1 SNEENKMMKSILET
15 TKQVLT
21 QNISIIEKQKALEG
35 MITQLANDIKTL
47 QSIHENFKSNMGDRD
62 NWLYP
67 NDKIYEQAIRQ
78 ELETL
83 CPDKMGR
90 YKRDIST
97 ESCKYRGALF
107 GSFRRAIFDHVFKK
121 KISPT
126 VNSESSESDIIA
138 WKESGEVQWCLE
150 NLD

>member
-21 QNISIIEKQKALEG
+21 QNISIIEKQKALES

-47 QSIHENFKSNMGDRD
+47 QSIHKNFKSNMGDCGAIQGIKNVID

-67 NDKIYEQAIRQ
+67 NDKIYEQAIQQ

-83 CPDKMGR
+83 CPNRMGQYR
-90 YKRDIST
+90 RDV
-97 ESCKYRGALF
+97 K
-107 GSFRRAIFDHVFKK
+107 
-121 KISPT
+121 
-126 VNSESSESDIIA
+126 
-138 WKESGEVQWCLE
+138 
-150 NLD
+150 